1 MQHEVLAI
9 LAEAHDYESY
19 MQKLEI
25 ARDVFANYEERL
37 TSGDVEVKELVV
49 SKRITREPRDY
60 QKAGVTAI
68 AAQQL
73 FGSGVKLRPGQ
84 NIEYVITNAEAHVP
98 NDRVRAYA
106 LWEGWLGYDRKKYAA
121 MLHEAFE
128 PFVLCVP
135 KRAEPVLLSDSISEN
150 DLKRF
155 PLFSALA
162 ISHS

>member
-1 MQHEVLAI
+1 
-9 LAEAHDYESY
+9 
-19 MQKLEI
+19 
-25 ARDVFANYEERL
+25 VFANYEDRL
-37 TSGDVEVKELVV
+37 PNGEVDIRELVV

-73 FGSGVKLRPGQ
+73 VGSGVKLRPGQ

-98 NDRVRAYA
+98 NDRVRAFA
-106 LWEGWLGYDRKKYAA
+106 LWEGWFGYDHKKYAA
-121 MLHEAFE
+121 MLREAFE

-135 KRAEPVLLSDSISEN
+135 KRAELVLLSDSISED

-155 PLFSALA
+155 PLFSAFA
-162 ISHS
+162 ISRP